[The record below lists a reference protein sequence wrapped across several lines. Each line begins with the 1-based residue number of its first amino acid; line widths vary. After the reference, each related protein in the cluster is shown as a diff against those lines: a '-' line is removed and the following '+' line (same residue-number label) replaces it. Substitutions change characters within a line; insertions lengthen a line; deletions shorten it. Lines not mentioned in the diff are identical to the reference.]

1 MAIAGT
7 ASRFLGSAKSL
18 VSFSLK
24 RQSSAILPK
33 QCFSS
38 SCLLHNL
45 EASSSGSVPPPCLEN
60 VPKVYDDKIVS
71 IVNNISDLTLRE
83 VADLNELLKSTLN
96 ITDVPMMAAAA
107 ASPSAAPAQEEV
119 VEEKVP
125 EKTEFAIRLVEF
137 NAPDKIKLIK
147 AIKSIKKELNLVQAK
162 KFVESLPQIVRDDA
176 SKEESEEIQK
186 LIESAGGKVT
196 IS

>member
-1 MAIAGT
+1 MSATTTFKFLGVTRNLLSNGFKCRSTAILQRRCISKSSQLNNLET
-7 ASRFLGSAKSL
+7 ASSP
-18 VSFSLK
+18 
-24 RQSSAILPK
+24 I
-33 QCFSS
+33 
-38 SCLLHNL
+38 
-45 EASSSGSVPPPCLEN
+45 PPPGLEN
-60 VPKVYDDKIVS
+60 APKVYDDKIVS
-71 IVNNISDLTLRE
+71 IVNNISNLTLRE

-107 ASPSAAPAQEEV
+107 AAAPSAAPVQEEV

-137 NAPDKIKLIK
+137 AAPDKIKLIK

-162 KFVESLPQIVRDDA
+162 KFVESLPQIIRDDA

-186 LIESAGGKVT
+186 LVEAAGGKVT
-196 IS
+196 VS

>member
-1 MAIAGT
+1 MSATSTTFKFLGVTRSLLSNGFKSRSTAILQRRCISSSSQLNNLET
-7 ASRFLGSAKSL
+7 ASSP
-18 VSFSLK
+18 
-24 RQSSAILPK
+24 I
-33 QCFSS
+33 
-38 SCLLHNL
+38 
-45 EASSSGSVPPPCLEN
+45 PPPWLEN
-60 VPKVYDDKIVS
+60 APKVYDDKIVS
-71 IVNNISDLTLRE
+71 IVNNISNLTLRE

-107 ASPSAAPAQEEV
+107 AAPSAAPVQEEV

-137 NAPDKIKLIK
+137 AAPDKIKLIK

-162 KFVESLPQIVRDDA
+162 KFVESLPQIIRDDA

-186 LIESAGGKVT
+186 LVEAAGGKVT
-196 IS
+196 VS

>member
-1 MAIAGT
+1 MAACT
-7 ASRFLGSAKSL
+7 ANRFLGTAKSL
-18 VSFSLK
+18 VSYSLK
-24 RQSSAILPK
+24 RHTSAIIPK

-38 SCLLHNL
+38 TCQLYNL
-45 EASSSGSVPPPCLEN
+45 EASSGSLPPPSLEN
-60 VPKVYDDKIVS
+60 VPKIYDDKIVS
-71 IVNNISDLTLRE
+71 IVNNISNLTLRE

-107 ASPSAAPAQEEV
+107 ASPSAAPVQEEV

-137 NAPDKIKLIK
+137 AAPDKIKLIK

-162 KFVESLPQIVRDDA
+162 KFVESLPQIIRDDA

-186 LIESAGGKVT
+186 LVEAAGGKVT
-196 IS
+196 VS